1 MFFLIS
7 QKYVKK
13 PILVY
18 SELRQYSFWA
28 GMVISFVNL
37 FVFYSFLYFYNLYA
51 QSNFGLDYS
60 SFLSGATLLPFGVL
74 ILIVFFV
81 SKKLVNLLGIVWF
94 FTIGSLITFSGVFL
108 LLWINPEI
116 GYVNLWWKLCLAG
129 IGIGFIFPVVG
140 AFSIGKIKPKY
151 TGMAS
156 GLISSTY
163 YLGATIGVT
172 LCSLWYM
179 SYARS
184 FFNDKYG

>member
-1 MFFLIS
+1 M
-7 QKYVKK
+7 
-13 PILVY
+13 
-18 SELRQYSFWA
+18 
-28 GMVISFVNL
+28 
-37 FVFYSFLYFYNLYA
+37 
-51 QSNFGLDYS
+51 
-60 SFLSGATLLPFGVL
+60 
-74 ILIVFFV
+74 
-81 SKKLVNLLGIVWF
+81 
-94 FTIGSLITFSGVFL
+94 
-108 LLWINPEI
+108 LWINPEI

-140 AFSIGKIKPKY
+140 AFSVGKIDPKY

-184 FFNDKYG
+184 FISTNMAKLNLSKAQVDNIIDASHTSVAKLNSVLSGFSPEAKINIKSVLSHSLAGGFGRAGLLMAILSAIGFIFSVSLLFIKNKK